1 MCKKIILQ
9 YMSRPKVSV
18 IIVNYNGKK
27 FLEKCLESLCKVNY
41 ENFEIIVVDNN
52 STDGSIELVTKNYP
66 SIILL
71 KLNSNKGFA
80 EPNNIGAKIANGKY
94 LLFLNN
100 DTIVTPNFIS
110 EMVQVIE
117 NDKKIAICQS
127 LLLKPDE
134 SVDSSGDF
142 IDHLGVVYNSTK
154 KTDEIREIS
163 SARGAS
169 MLIRKDVFDILEGF
183 DEKFYVSFEDVDLGW
198 RTWMIG
204 YKVILTPKSV
214 VYHVGGQTIKSKKPE
229 IAFHGFKNQ
238 LAMKITNFEPPIAIR
253 NTLLFFIRYGFRELK
268 IWCDYKIKGTTAL
281 TATDYENKIAEK
293 PSFKIITKSILW
305 VLSNPKY
312 LLKKQ
317 RQIRFSR
324 KVSTKA
330 LMKMNIITNKIQ

>member
-1 MCKKIILQ
+1 
-9 YMSRPKVSV
+9 
-18 IIVNYNGKK
+18 
-27 FLEKCLESLCKVNY
+27 
-41 ENFEIIVVDNN
+41 
-52 STDGSIELVTKNYP
+52 
-66 SIILL
+66 
-71 KLNSNKGFA
+71 
-80 EPNNIGAKIANGKY
+80 
-94 LLFLNN
+94 
-100 DTIVTPNFIS
+100 
-110 EMVQVIE
+110 MVQVIE

-142 IDHLGVVYNSTK
+142 IDPLGVVYNSTK

-204 YKVILTPKSV
+204 YKVILTPKSI

>member
-1 MCKKIILQ
+1 MPLP
-9 YMSRPKVSV
+9 RVSV
-18 IIVNYNGKK
+18 IIVNYNGKAL
-27 FLEKCLESLCKVNY
+27 LEKCLESLSKVNY

>member
-1 MCKKIILQ
+1 MIKKINQ
-9 YMSRPKVSV
+9 NMSLPKVSI
-18 IIVNYNGKK
+18 IIVNHNGKTL
-27 FLEKCLESLCKVNY
+27 LEKCLESLFKVNY
-41 ENFEIIVVDNN
+41 ENFEVILVDNN
-52 STDGSIELVTKNYP
+52 STDDTVEFVTKNHP

-80 EPNNIGAKIANGKY
+80 EPNNIGSKIATGKY

-100 DTIVTPNFIS
+100 DTIVTPSFIS
-110 EMVQVIE
+110 EMVSVIE
-117 NDKKIAICQS
+117 NDNKIAICQS

-154 KTDEIREIS
+154 KTDNIREIS

-169 MLIRKDVFDILEGF
+169 MLIHKKIFDILEGF

-204 YKVILTPKSV
+204 YKVILTPKSI

-238 LAMKITNFEPPIAIR
+238 LAMKITNFEPSTAIR

-268 IWCDYKIKGTTAL
+268 IWCDYKIKGTTTL
-281 TATDYENKIAEK
+281 TATDYENKIAQK
-293 PSFKIITKSILW
+293 PSFKIIIKSIFW
-305 VLSNPKY
+305 VISNPKY

>member
-1 MCKKIILQ
+1 MPH
-9 YMSRPKVSV
+9 PKVSV

-169 MLIRKDVFDILEGF
+169 MLIRKNIFDILEGF

>member
-1 MCKKIILQ
+1 
-9 YMSRPKVSV
+9 MSFPKVSV
-18 IIVNYNGKK
+18 IIVNYNGKAL
-27 FLEKCLESLCKVNY
+27 LEKCLESLSKVNY

-52 STDGSIELVTKNYP
+52 STDGSIELVTKNYT

-214 VYHVGGQTIKSKKPE
+214 VYHVGGQTIKTKKPE

>member
-1 MCKKIILQ
+1 
-9 YMSRPKVSV
+9 MSFPKVSV
-18 IIVNYNGKK
+18 IIVNYNGKAL
-27 FLEKCLESLCKVNY
+27 LEKCLESLSKVNY

-52 STDGSIELVTKNYP
+52 STDGSIELVTKNYT

-100 DTIVTPNFIS
+100 DTIVTPSFIS

-142 IDHLGVVYNSTK
+142 IDPLGVVYNSTK

-169 MLIRKDVFDILEGF
+169 MLIRKNIFDILEGF

>member
-1 MCKKIILQ
+1 
-9 YMSRPKVSV
+9 MSFPKVSV
-18 IIVNYNGKK
+18 IIVNYNGKTL
-27 FLEKCLESLCKVNY
+27 LEKCLESLVKVNY
-41 ENFEIIVVDNN
+41 ENFEIILVDNN

-100 DTIVTPNFIS
+100 DTIVTPSFIS

-169 MLIRKDVFDILEGF
+169 MLIRKNIFDILEGF

>member
-1 MCKKIILQ
+1 MPH
-9 YMSRPKVSV
+9 PKVSV

-100 DTIVTPNFIS
+100 DTIVTPSFIS

-142 IDHLGVVYNSTK
+142 IDPLGVVYNSTK

-169 MLIRKDVFDILEGF
+169 MLIRKNIFDILEGF

-238 LAMKITNFEPPIAIR
+238 LAMKITNFEPSTAIR

-268 IWCDYKIKGTTAL
+268 IWFDYKIKGTTAL